1 MTIPANPYPDV
12 PLPAG
17 AEWNGDWEDFQDD
30 GISAKQARELATLII
45 EAADELE
52 GWVTR

>member
-17 AEWNGDWEDFQDD
+17 AQWNGDWEDIHSVPWRVIQPP
-30 GISAKQARELATLII
+30 
-45 EAADELE
+45 
-52 GWVTR
+52 W